1 VGALQWIAIAAI
13 GLAAAFGAAYLIT
26 GGHLFDGCAIH
37 LESEA
42 TRDASYHVDF
52 RGRTDAAGGTLH
64 PGAKADVKLCTFSP
78 RGLPEGALRVD
89 GLGNA
94 TFRLDPYCDDW
105 TFLVND
111 SAITAASRACA

>member
-1 VGALQWIAIAAI
+1 MGVFQWIAVVVL
-13 GLAAAFGAAYLIT
+13 GLAAAYGAAWLVT

-42 TRDASYHVDF
+42 SRDRSYHVDF
-52 RGRTDAAGGTLH
+52 KGRADAASGTLP
-64 PGAKADVKLCTFSP
+64 PGAKADVKLCAFSP
-78 RGLPEGALRVD
+78 RNQPAGTLRVD

-94 TFRLDPYCDDW
+94 TFQLDPFCDDW

-111 SAITAASRACA
+111 TSLVAASRACS